1 MQALSRVLL
10 IGSEG
15 FLGSVLVPYLQK
27 EKGFHITGVD
37 KCFFG
42 VNNKK
47 SVNFKFFKKDY
58 NLLPKKFFENFDIIV
73 DLVNISNDPASEL
86 NKKFTYQTNFLNK
99 KKLYKKLKNL
109 KNLSRYIY
117 MSSCSVYGNNNNLIS
132 EKSKPKPISLYSK
145 LCLKYEEYLKK
156 KKIIP
161 YTIMRLG
168 TLYGWSERMRYD
180 IAINKI
186 IRDMIFL
193 KKIEILGGTQLRFFC
208 HNMFACRVIKKIIN
222 DDKKLMF
229 KKILNIGNFNTNIIK
244 LSKKILQLTKIK
256 KVNLYHEINTV
267 DKRSY
272 EVSVST
278 SKKLYK
284 DINFKKLTDNS
295 IIDTFKKIK
304 KDKKPFSKNKITL
317 AVYKNYLK
325 KNNYDSIL

>member
-1 MQALSRVLL
+1 M
-10 IGSEG
+10 
-15 FLGSVLVPYLQK
+15 
-27 EKGFHITGVD
+27 
-37 KCFFG
+37 FFG

-47 SVNFKFFKKDY
+47 SVNFKFLKKDY

-117 MSSCSVYGNNNNLIS
+117 MSSCSVYGNNSNLIS

-145 LCLKYEEYLKK
+145 LCLKYEEYLK

-229 KKILNIGNFNTNIIK
+229 KKILNIKNFNTNIIK

>member
-1 MQALSRVLL
+1 
-10 IGSEG
+10 
-15 FLGSVLVPYLQK
+15 
-27 EKGFHITGVD
+27 
-37 KCFFG
+37 
-42 VNNKK
+42 
-47 SVNFKFFKKDY
+47 
-58 NLLPKKFFENFDIIV
+58 
-73 DLVNISNDPASEL
+73 
-86 NKKFTYQTNFLNK
+86 
-99 KKLYKKLKNL
+99 
-109 KNLSRYIY
+109 
-117 MSSCSVYGNNNNLIS
+117 MSSCSVYGNNSNLIS

-145 LCLKYEEYLKK
+145 LCLKYEEFLKE

-222 DDKKLMF
+222 DDKKVLF